1 MSSEQKNKRTIGKN
15 FKGLIRKENKIME
28 HKKSIMLK
36 NGYQKRKGEKE
47 YMG

>member
-1 MSSEQKNKRTIGKN
+1 
-15 FKGLIRKENKIME
+15 ME

-47 YMG
+47 YMGWGEENEQK